1 MPLELIEPQP
11 TLYGANLL
19 NEHDDLVCHTMACLG
34 CLLVI
39 ALDDFEKPV
48 EATGV
53 LCVPTLGCCSNL
65 IELPLDARVALDADL
80 LVLFAR

>member
-1 MPLELIEPQP
+1 MPLELIEPKP

-19 NEHDDLVCHTMACLG
+19 NEHDDLIGHAMACLRG
-34 CLLVI
+34 LLVV
-39 ALDDFEKPV
+39 ALDDFEQPV

-53 LCVPTLGCCSNL
+53 LYVPTLRRCTNL
-65 IELPLDARVALDADL
+65 IELTLDARIALDADL